1 MDEKVRHSYL
11 EAMGIQ
17 LWYPRVELRSAKPS
31 PLRRLPSPAGEVEDR
46 VPMQQADVKAVKAKA
61 DIASV
66 LSGRKA
72 VVVSNGDKK
81 PSREV
86 HEGVTPFKLCLFHSK
101 AACCVIFE
109 VPLQDKEL
117 DPRHL
122 RLVEDINRALGSDK
136 HKKTVVFQQWPM
148 IKNRNVPQS
157 DADAR
162 VVIQR
167 RLNQL
172 IGDSATKVVIMGD
185 VAARYLPVEAGSL
198 KYSEVLSAAERSK
211 SVATVTLGIDE
222 LLQDPI
228 QKRGVWIKI
237 ESLMQLDESNA

>member
-11 EAMGIQ
+11 KAMGIQ

-31 PLRRLPSPAGEVEDR
+31 PLRRLPDPVGEVKDR
-46 VPMQQADVKAVKAKA
+46 VPMQQADAKAVKAKA
-61 DIASV
+61 DITGG
-66 LSGRKA
+66 LSSRKA
-72 VVVSNGDKK
+72 AVVSNGDKRSSK
-81 PSREV
+81 EV
-86 HEGVTPFKLCLFHSK
+86 NQGITPFKLCLFHSK
-101 AACCVIFE
+101 PACCLIFE

-117 DPRHL
+117 DPRRL

-136 HKKTVVFQQWPM
+136 HETTVVFQQWPM
-148 IKNRNVPQS
+148 IKNRDVPQS

-185 VAARYLPVEAGSL
+185 VAARYLPVEAGL
-198 KYSEVLSAAERSK
+198 LVCSEVLSAAERSK

-228 QKRGVWIKI
+228 QKRDVWIKI
-237 ESLMQLDESNA
+237 ESLIPPDESNA